1 MAATQPKSTKS
12 TTTDTKVFRAKVT
25 GRHAITLPA
34 ELCRQLGIEV
44 GDSVE
49 LVLNGDSVELRP
61 MSDAPVLP
69 ISALRGI
76 LKPYFPDATRD
87 SIRAYLEEEREG
99 WDEREA
105 AHDRIWEKKWPKGA
119 PSSG

>member
-1 MAATQPKSTKS
+1 MTATQPKPQPAPPGKTY
-12 TTTDTKVFRAKVT
+12 RAKVT

-49 LVLNGDSVELRP
+49 IVLKNGTAELRP
-61 MSDAPVLP
+61 VPAIPVLP

-76 LKPYFPDATRD
+76 LRPYYQDWNDIQQHVRELREEWD
-87 SIRAYLEEEREG
+87 DDLELDDIPETEQSE
-99 WDEREA
+99 
-105 AHDRIWEKKWPKGA
+105 
-119 PSSG
+119 S

>member
-1 MAATQPKSTKS
+1 MTATKPKSEQRTSGKIY
-12 TTTDTKVFRAKVT
+12 RAKVT

-34 ELCRQLGIEV
+34 ELCRTLGIEV
-44 GDSVE
+44 GDTVE
-49 LVLNGDSVELRP
+49 LEINGDSVELRP
-61 MSDAPVLP
+61 TSDVPVLP

-76 LKPYFPDATRD
+76 LKPYFPDATRE

-119 PSSG
+119 QSSD